1 MVSIRGSQKQ
11 SSVSKFLHR
20 VSLADTR
27 LPAPAVGD
35 RECGGVGG
43 GLNIDPTKPKPVP
56 GDHKI
61 CVLTVYEQMTKMQQ
75 QT

>member
-27 LPAPAVGD
+27 LPAPVVGD

-43 GLNIDPTKPKPVP
+43 GLNIDPNEAEASA